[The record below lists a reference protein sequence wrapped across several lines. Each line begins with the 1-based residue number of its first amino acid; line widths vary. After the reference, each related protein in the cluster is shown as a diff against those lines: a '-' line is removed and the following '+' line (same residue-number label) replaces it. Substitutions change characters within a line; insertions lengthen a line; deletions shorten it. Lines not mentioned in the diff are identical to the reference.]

1 MYNQSMLLSEDFIN
15 AAMSQATKS
24 DPPIFSKL

>member
-15 AAMSQATKS
+15 GIMSQATKS